1 MESKPKCEPKPTTA
15 CQCRKA
21 YKFEFEFNPFMTAAV
36 IIQITISKSMV
47 SKWTGFYMITASVMK
62 GLKKHSGM

>member
-1 MESKPKCEPKPTTA
+1 MESRPKCEPKPTPA

-36 IIQITISKSMV
+36 II
-47 SKWTGFYMITASVMK
+47 
-62 GLKKHSGM
+62 

>member
-21 YKFEFEFNPFMTAAV
+21 YKFEFEFNPFMT
-36 IIQITISKSMV
+36 V
-47 SKWTGFYMITASVMK
+47 SYRLPLANQWLAN
-62 GLKKHSGM
+62 GLVSI